1 MKPLFLSIEGLQS
14 FQEKQEIDFEKI
26 GRDGLFGI
34 FGPTG
39 SGKSTIIDGMTL
51 ALYGNIIRF
60 KNNSSSEAK
69 DYFDIEAINKNSQEA
84 KVNFKFKVG
93 ENIYRVER
101 NYKTGKKS
109 GKLSKTAVLFK
120 TENNEEIKI
129 AENYKEIYKE
139 VKENILGLTLEDF
152 TRSVVLPQGNFS
164 QFLKL
169 TGTEKR
175 DMLERIF
182 NLEKYGD
189 ILSKKANAHK
199 YNLENSLKSL
209 DIELSAI
216 GFNEEEL
223 NKQTEKFEILEKE
236 TENLKKEE
244 KELKAEIQEM
254 EEIRTL
260 EENISKFQKQ
270 KGELD
275 KNSEYIA
282 ELETKKNMAEKFIP
296 VIEKIHKKNDYE
308 DRINILNDEIKID
321 KEKLE
326 QAVKQLEAKKE
337 VYKNLEEKEISL
349 EKEKEKNYVPQDEF
363 LKASEDYKSSIEKES
378 LIEKEENLKKEIQ
391 NLKVQKEKLSDDIKN
406 FTDTLNDLEK
416 EKSEIKD
423 VSQDEILNL
432 EKEILQKKSLY
443 ENLEKR
449 EKELE
454 KIVFNAEC
462 LEDKIKNNNNE
473 LSELEETERLYLV
486 NRKNYF
492 IYEIE
497 KELHDGDICPV
508 CHGVYHKK
516 LSENYENSF
525 NEESFEKI
533 QQDIRKIKS
542 YIQIDCDKLKEYNE
556 KIIEIKSEIK
566 ILPSIKDDIENLE
579 NQKEALNKKLKEIV
593 DKKNL
598 IEENIKEKTDILNK
612 NKILSASVESEL
624 NSKINSLNDIEN
636 RLKEIPEF
644 LFSTD
649 ELKENLENI
658 KKKNDV
664 FKNTDSQL
672 NELRKEKKYIWD
684 TKITVWTDKIK
695 NFETQLIQKEENH
708 KNIKTEYLALS
719 EEINKVLLE
728 NKISD
733 LKYINEIE
741 KSIDKISHMKEEI
754 EKHKNDTVYVLKMIL
769 DYKEQLKNRNFSKEK
784 FENLAE
790 RDKIVNMCLE
800 KNIRLLGEIT
810 KSIEIFNINKKRAE
824 EILIE
829 KEKIEKKL
837 NPAKEMT
844 ELLKGRKFLDFLS
857 AGKLQSITR
866 IASETLQRITNG
878 RYRINVDEKSDFSIM
893 DNFNSAVRKP
903 QSLSGGETFM
913 VSLCLALALAN
924 QIQLKGKSKLEF
936 FFLDEG
942 FGTLDSEL
950 LEIVF
955 SVLENL
961 KAEGMTVGII
971 THVEEIK
978 NRVARKLMVYPAQ
991 VGISGTI
998 VKEI

>member
-60 KNNSSSEAK
+60 KNNSSSESK

-101 NYKTGKKS
+101 NYKIGKKS

-244 KELKAEIQEM
+244 KELKTEIQEM

-270 KGELD
+270 KDELD

-308 DRINILNDEIKID
+308 DRINILNDEIKTD

-337 VYKNLEEKEISL
+337 VYKNLEEKEIFL

-423 VSQDEILNL
+423 ISQDEILNL

-462 LEDKIKNNNNE
+462 LEDKIKNNNSE
-473 LSELEETERLYLV
+473 LSELEETESLYLV

-497 KELHDGDICPV
+497 KELHEGDICPV
-508 CHGVYHKK
+508 CHGVYHKY
-516 LSENYENSF
+516 SEIEKENSF
-525 NEESFEKI
+525 NEEAFEKI

-556 KIIEIKSEIK
+556 KIIEIKNEIK
-566 ILPSIKDDIENLE
+566 ILPSIKNEIENLE
-579 NQKEALNKKLKEIV
+579 NQKKMLNKKLKEIT
-593 DKKNL
+593 DKKN
-598 IEENIKEKTDILNK
+598 IIGENIKEKTDTLNK
-612 NKILSASVESEL
+612 NKILSASAESEL

-644 LFSTD
+644 LFSTV

-658 KKKNDV
+658 KKKNDI

-672 NELRKEKKYIWD
+672 NELRKEKKDIWD

-978 NRVARKLMVYPAQ
+978 NRVTRKLMVYPAQ

>member
-101 NYKTGKKS
+101 SYKIGKKS

-120 TENNEEIKI
+120 TENSEEIKI

-189 ILSKKANAHK
+189 ILSKKANAYK
-199 YNLENSLKSL
+199 YTLESQLKNL

-223 NKQTEKFEILEKE
+223 NKQTEEFKILEKE

-260 EENISKFQKQ
+260 EENIFKFQKQ
-270 KGELD
+270 KDELD

-321 KEKLE
+321 REKLE

-337 VYKNLEEKEISL
+337 VYKNLEEKENFL

-363 LKASEDYKSSIEKES
+363 LKASEDYKSSIEKEN
-378 LIEKEENLKKEIQ
+378 LREKEENLKKEIK
-391 NLKVQKEKLSDDIKN
+391 NLEVQKEKLSDDIKN
-406 FTDTLNDLEK
+406 FTGILDNLEK

-423 VSQDEILNL
+423 ISQDEILNL

-454 KIVFNAEC
+454 KIIFSAEC
-462 LEDKIKNNNNE
+462 LEDRIKNNNSE
-473 LSELEETERLYLV
+473 LSELEETESLYLV
-486 NRKNYF
+486 NRKHYF
-492 IYEIE
+492 IHEIE

-508 CHGVYHKK
+508 CHGIYHKK
-516 LSENYENSF
+516 LSENCENYF
-525 NEESFEKI
+525 NEEAFEKI

-556 KIIEIKSEIK
+556 KIIEIKSEIE
-566 ILPSIKDDIENLE
+566 ILPNIKNEIENLE
-579 NQKEALNKKLKEIV
+579 NQKENLNKKLKEIT
-593 DKKNL
+593 DKKNI
-598 IEENIKEKTDILNK
+598 IEKNIKEKSGTLND
-612 NKILSASVESEL
+612 NKILSAKTKNEL
-624 NSKINSLNDIEN
+624 SLKINSLDEIEKK
-636 RLKEIPEF
+636 LKGIPEF
-644 LFSTD
+644 LLSTD
-649 ELKENLENI
+649 ELKENLEII
-658 KKKNDV
+658 KKKNEI
-664 FKNTDSQL
+664 FKNLDTEL
-672 NELRKEKKYIWD
+672 NELRKNKKYIQD
-684 TKITVWTDKIK
+684 EKITKWTEAIK
-695 NFETQLIQKEENH
+695 REEHKFIQKEENH

-769 DYKEQLKNRNFSKEK
+769 DYKDQLKNRNFSKEK

-790 RDKIVNMCLE
+790 RDKIVNMFLE
-800 KNIRLLGEIT
+800 KNIRLLGEMT

-824 EILIE
+824 EILKE

-924 QIQLKGKSKLEF
+924 QIQLRGKSKLEF

-991 VGISGTI
+991 VGISGTV

>member
-60 KNNSSSEAK
+60 KNNSSSESK
-69 DYFDIEAINKNSQEA
+69 DFFDIEAINKNSQEA

-101 NYKTGKKS
+101 SYKIGKKS
-109 GKLSKTAVLFK
+109 GKLTKTAVLFK
-120 TENNEEIKI
+120 NENGEEIKI

-152 TRSVVLPQGNFS
+152 TRSVILPQGNFS

-223 NKQTEKFEILEKE
+223 NKQLEEFKILEKE

-254 EEIRTL
+254 EEIRVL

-270 KGELD
+270 KDELD
-275 KNSEYIA
+275 KNSEYIK

-296 VIEKIHKKNDYE
+296 VIEKLHKKNDYE

-337 VYKNLEEKEISL
+337 VYRSLEEKENFL

-363 LKASEDYKSSIEKES
+363 LKASEDYKSSIEKE
-378 LIEKEENLKKEIQ
+378 NLTEKKEI
-391 NLKVQKEKLSDDIKN
+391 LTKEIKSLEIQKEKLSDDIKN
-406 FTDTLNDLEK
+406 FSDILESLEK

-432 EKEILQKKSLY
+432 EKEILQKKSLC

-454 KIVFNAEC
+454 KTVSDKEN
-462 LEDKIKNNNNE
+462 LEKNIKASE
-473 LSELEETERLYLV
+473 EKLSKLETEENISLAD
-486 NRKNYF
+486 RKNYF
-492 IYEIE
+492 IHEIE
-497 KELHDGDICPV
+497 KELHEGDVCPV
-508 CHGVYHKK
+508 CHGIYHKH
-516 LSENYENSF
+516 SETEKESFF
-525 NEESFEKI
+525 NEESFEKL
-533 QQDIRKIKS
+533 QNDIRNIKS
-542 YIQIDCDKLKEYNE
+542 SVQIDKDKLAEKNKKIEEIKNE
-556 KIIEIKSEIK
+556 IEILPNIK
-566 ILPSIKDDIENLE
+566 EEIENLE
-579 NQKEALNKKLKEIV
+579 NQKKMLNKKLKEIV

-598 IEENIKEKTDILNK
+598 IEENIKEKTDTLNK
-612 NKILSASVESEL
+612 NKILSASAESEL

-644 LFSTD
+644 LFSTV

-658 KKKNDV
+658 KKKNDI
-664 FKNTDSQL
+664 FKNIDLQL
-672 NELRKEKKYIWD
+672 NELRKEKKEIWD
-684 TKITVWTDKIK
+684 TKITVWTEKIK

-769 DYKEQLKNRNFSKEK
+769 DYKDQLKNRNFSKEK

-800 KNIRLLGEIT
+800 KNIRLLGEIS

-824 EILIE
+824 EILKE

-878 RYRINVDEKSDFSIM
+878 RYRINVDEKSDFSII

-961 KAEGMTVGII
+961 KSEGMTVGII

-991 VGISGTI
+991 VGISGTV

>member
-39 SGKSTIIDGMTL
+39 SGKSTIIDGITL

-60 KNNSSSEAK
+60 KNNNSSEAK

-101 NYKTGKKS
+101 NYKIGKKS
-109 GKLSKTAVLFK
+109 GKLTKTAVLFK
-120 TENNEEIKI
+120 NENNEEIKI

-189 ILSKKANAHK
+189 ILSKKANSHK
-199 YNLENSLKSL
+199 YNLESQLKNL

-244 KELKAEIQEM
+244 KELKAKIQEM
-254 EEIRTL
+254 EKIRVL
-260 EENISKFQKQ
+260 EENIFKFQKQ
-270 KGELD
+270 KDELD
-275 KNSEYIA
+275 KNSEYIV
-282 ELETKKNMAEKFIP
+282 ELENKKNMAEKFIP

-326 QAVKQLEAKKE
+326 QALKQLEAKKE
-337 VYKNLEEKEISL
+337 IYRNLEEKESFL

-391 NLKVQKEKLSDDIKN
+391 NLEIQKEKLSDDIKN

-423 VSQDEILNL
+423 ISQDEILNL

-454 KIVFNAEC
+454 DIAFDKEKLEKNIKASEEKLFEIEKEENIC
-462 LEDKIKNNNNE
+462 LAD
-473 LSELEETERLYLV
+473 
-486 NRKNYF
+486 RKNYF

-497 KELHDGDICPV
+497 KELHEGDICPV
-508 CHGVYHKK
+508 CHGMYHKY
-516 LSENYENSF
+516 SEIEKENSF
-525 NEESFEKI
+525 NEEVFEKL
-533 QQDIRKIKS
+533 QNDIRNIKS
-542 YIQIDCDKLKEYNE
+542 SIQIDKDKLAE
-556 KIIEIKSEIK
+556 KNKKIEEIKNEIE

-579 NQKEALNKKLKEIV
+579 NQKEALNKKSKEIT
-593 DKKNL
+593 DKKSR
-598 IEENIKEKTDILNK
+598 IEKNIKEKNDVLNK
-612 NKILSASVESEL
+612 SKILSATAESEL
-624 NSKINSLNDIEN
+624 NSKINSLDEIQKS
-636 RLKEIPEF
+636 LKEIPKL

-658 KKKNDV
+658 KKKNDI

-672 NELRKEKKYIWD
+672 NELRKEKKDIWD

-708 KNIKTEYLALS
+708 KNIKTEYLTLS

-741 KSIDKISHMKEEI
+741 KYIDKISDMKEEI

-790 RDKIVNMCLE
+790 RDKIVNMRLE
-800 KNIRLLGEIT
+800 KNIRLLGEIA

-824 EILIE
+824 ELLIE

-924 QIQLKGKSKLEF
+924 QIQLRGKSKLEF

>member
-60 KNNSSSEAK
+60 KNNSSSESK
-69 DYFDIEAINKNSQEA
+69 DFFDIEAINKNSQEA

-101 NYKTGKKS
+101 SYKIGKKS
-109 GKLSKTAVLFK
+109 GKLTKTAVLFK
-120 TENNEEIKI
+120 NENGEEIKI

-199 YNLENSLKSL
+199 YNLESQLKNL

-223 NKQTEKFEILEKE
+223 NNQLEKFNLLEKE

-254 EEIRTL
+254 EEIRVL

-270 KGELD
+270 KDELD

-326 QAVKQLEAKKE
+326 EAVKQLEAKKE
-337 VYKNLEEKEISL
+337 VYKNLEKKENFL
-349 EKEKEKNYVPQDEF
+349 EKEKQENYVPQDEF
-363 LKASEDYKSSIEKES
+363 LKASEDYKSSIEKE
-378 LIEKEENLKKEIQ
+378 NLTEKKEILTKEIK
-391 NLKVQKEKLSDDIKN
+391 NLEIQKEKLSDDIKN
-406 FTDTLNDLEK
+406 FTDILDSLEK

-423 VSQDEILNL
+423 ISQDEILNL
-432 EKEILQKKSLY
+432 EKEILQKKSLC

-454 KIVFNAEC
+454 KTVSDKEK
-462 LEDKIKNNNNE
+462 LEKNIKTSE
-473 LSELEETERLYLV
+473 EKLSELEKEENICLAD
-486 NRKNYF
+486 RKNYF
-492 IYEIE
+492 IHEIE
-497 KELHDGDICPV
+497 KELHEGDICPV
-508 CHGVYHKK
+508 CHGIYHKH
-516 LSENYENSF
+516 SESKKESSF
-525 NEESFEKI
+525 NEDAFEKL
-533 QQDIRKIKS
+533 QNDIRNIKS
-542 YIQIDCDKLKEYNE
+542 SVQIEKDKLAEQNKKIEEIKNE
-556 KIIEIKSEIK
+556 IEILPNIKDEIK
-566 ILPSIKDDIENLE
+566 NLE
-579 NQKEALNKKLKEIV
+579 NQKENLNKKLKEIA

-598 IEENIKEKTDILNK
+598 LEENIKEKNNILNNSKISSAK
-612 NKILSASVESEL
+612 NENEL
-624 NSKINSLNDIEN
+624 NLKINSLDEIEKK
-636 RLKEIPEF
+636 LKGIPEF
-644 LFSTD
+644 LLSTD

-658 KKKNDV
+658 KKKNEI
-664 FKNTDSQL
+664 FKNIDLQL
-672 NELRKEKKYIWD
+672 NELRKEKKEIWD
-684 TKITVWTDKIK
+684 TKITVWTEKIK
-695 NFETQLIQKEENH
+695 NFEIQLIQKEENH

-769 DYKEQLKNRNFSKEK
+769 DYKDQLKNRNFSKEK

-790 RDKIVNMCLE
+790 RDKIVNMFLE
-800 KNIRLLGEIT
+800 KNIRLLGEIS

-824 EILIE
+824 EILKE

-955 SVLENL
+955 SVLKNL
-961 KAEGMTVGII
+961 KSEGMTVGII

-991 VGISGTI
+991 VGISGTV

>member
-60 KNNSSSEAK
+60 KNNSSSESK

-101 NYKTGKKS
+101 NYKIGKKS
-109 GKLSKTAVLFK
+109 GKLTKTAVLFK
-120 TENNEEIKI
+120 NENNEEIKI

-270 KGELD
+270 KDELD

-337 VYKNLEEKEISL
+337 VYKNLEEKEIFL

-391 NLKVQKEKLSDDIKN
+391 NLEVQKEKLSDDIKN

-454 KIVFNAEC
+454 KIIFNAEC
-462 LEDKIKNNNNE
+462 LEDKIKNNNIE
-473 LSELEETERLYLV
+473 LSELEETESLYLV

-508 CHGVYHKK
+508 CHGVYHKY
-516 LSENYENSF
+516 SEIEKENSF
-525 NEESFEKI
+525 NEEAFEKL
-533 QQDIRKIKS
+533 QNDIRNIKS
-542 YIQIDCDKLKEYNE
+542 SIQIDKDKLVE
-556 KIIEIKSEIK
+556 KNKKIEEIKNEIE

-598 IEENIKEKTDILNK
+598 IEENIKEKTDTLNK
-612 NKILSASVESEL
+612 NKILSASAESEL

-644 LFSTD
+644 LFSTI

-658 KKKNDV
+658 KKKNDI

-672 NELRKEKKYIWD
+672 NELRKEKKDIWD

-741 KSIDKISHMKEEI
+741 KSIDKISYMKEEI

-824 EILIE
+824 EILKE

>member
-337 VYKNLEEKEISL
+337 VYKNLEEKEIFL

-579 NQKEALNKKLKEIV
+579 NQKKMLNKKLKEIV

-790 RDKIVNMCLE
+790 RDKIVNMFLE
-800 KNIRLLGEIT
+800 KNIRLLGEIS

-961 KAEGMTVGII
+961 KSEGMTVGII

>member
-1 MKPLFLSIEGLQS
+1 M
-14 FQEKQEIDFEKI
+14 
-26 GRDGLFGI
+26 
-34 FGPTG
+34 
-39 SGKSTIIDGMTL
+39 
-51 ALYGNIIRF
+51 
-60 KNNSSSEAK
+60 
-69 DYFDIEAINKNSQEA
+69 
-84 KVNFKFKVG
+84 
-93 ENIYRVER
+93 
-101 NYKTGKKS
+101 
-109 GKLSKTAVLFK
+109 
-120 TENNEEIKI
+120 
-129 AENYKEIYKE
+129 
-139 VKENILGLTLEDF
+139 
-152 TRSVVLPQGNFS
+152 
-164 QFLKL
+164 
-169 TGTEKR
+169 
-175 DMLERIF
+175 
-182 NLEKYGD
+182 
-189 ILSKKANAHK
+189 
-199 YNLENSLKSL
+199 
-209 DIELSAI
+209 
-216 GFNEEEL
+216 
-223 NKQTEKFEILEKE
+223 
-236 TENLKKEE
+236 
-244 KELKAEIQEM
+244 
-254 EEIRTL
+254 
-260 EENISKFQKQ
+260 
-270 KGELD
+270 
-275 KNSEYIA
+275 
-282 ELETKKNMAEKFIP
+282 
-296 VIEKIHKKNDYE
+296 
-308 DRINILNDEIKID
+308 
-321 KEKLE
+321 
-326 QAVKQLEAKKE
+326 
-337 VYKNLEEKEISL
+337 
-349 EKEKEKNYVPQDEF
+349 
-363 LKASEDYKSSIEKES
+363 
-378 LIEKEENLKKEIQ
+378 
-391 NLKVQKEKLSDDIKN
+391 
-406 FTDTLNDLEK
+406 
-416 EKSEIKD
+416 
-423 VSQDEILNL
+423 
-432 EKEILQKKSLY
+432 
-443 ENLEKR
+443 
-449 EKELE
+449 
-454 KIVFNAEC
+454 
-462 LEDKIKNNNNE
+462 
-473 LSELEETERLYLV
+473 
-486 NRKNYF
+486 
-492 IYEIE
+492 
-497 KELHDGDICPV
+497 
-508 CHGVYHKK
+508 YHKK
-516 LSENYENSF
+516 LSENYENYF
-525 NEESFEKI
+525 NEEAFEKI
-533 QQDIRKIKS
+533 QQEIRKIKS
-542 YIQIDCDKLKEYNE
+542 YIQIDCDKLKEYDE
-556 KIIEIKSEIK
+556 KIIEIKSEIE

-579 NQKEALNKKLKEIV
+579 NQKKMLNKKLKEIV

-800 KNIRLLGEIT
+800 KNIRLLGEIA

>member
-1 MKPLFLSIEGLQS
+1 
-14 FQEKQEIDFEKI
+14 
-26 GRDGLFGI
+26 
-34 FGPTG
+34 
-39 SGKSTIIDGMTL
+39 
-51 ALYGNIIRF
+51 
-60 KNNSSSEAK
+60 
-69 DYFDIEAINKNSQEA
+69 
-84 KVNFKFKVG
+84 
-93 ENIYRVER
+93 
-101 NYKTGKKS
+101 
-109 GKLSKTAVLFK
+109 
-120 TENNEEIKI
+120 
-129 AENYKEIYKE
+129 
-139 VKENILGLTLEDF
+139 
-152 TRSVVLPQGNFS
+152 
-164 QFLKL
+164 
-169 TGTEKR
+169 
-175 DMLERIF
+175 
-182 NLEKYGD
+182 
-189 ILSKKANAHK
+189 
-199 YNLENSLKSL
+199 
-209 DIELSAI
+209 
-216 GFNEEEL
+216 
-223 NKQTEKFEILEKE
+223 
-236 TENLKKEE
+236 
-244 KELKAEIQEM
+244 M
-254 EEIRTL
+254 EEICVL

-270 KGELD
+270 KDELD

-308 DRINILNDEIKID
+308 DRINILNEEIKID

-337 VYKNLEEKEISL
+337 VYKNLEEKENFL

-423 VSQDEILNL
+423 ISQDEILNL

-454 KIVFNAEC
+454 KIIFNAEC
-462 LEDKIKNNNNE
+462 LEDKIKNNNIE
-473 LSELEETERLYLV
+473 LSELEETESLYLV

-497 KELHDGDICPV
+497 KELHEGDICPV
-508 CHGVYHKK
+508 CHGIYHKK
-516 LSENYENSF
+516 LSENCENYF
-525 NEESFEKI
+525 NEEAFEKI

-556 KIIEIKSEIK
+556 KIIEIKSEIE
-566 ILPSIKDDIENLE
+566 IISDIKNEIENLE

-598 IEENIKEKTDILNK
+598 IEENIKEKTDTLNK
-612 NKILSASVESEL
+612 NKILSASAESEL

-644 LFSTD
+644 LFSTV

-658 KKKNDV
+658 KKKNNI

-672 NELRKEKKYIWD
+672 NELRKEKKNIWD

-991 VGISGTI
+991 VGISGTV

>member
-60 KNNSSSEAK
+60 KNNSSSESK

-101 NYKTGKKS
+101 NYKIGKKS
-109 GKLSKTAVLFK
+109 GKLTKTAVLFK
-120 TENNEEIKI
+120 NENNEEIKI

-254 EEIRTL
+254 EEICTL

-270 KGELD
+270 KDELD

-308 DRINILNDEIKID
+308 DRINILNDEIKTD

-337 VYKNLEEKEISL
+337 VYKNLEEKENFL

-391 NLKVQKEKLSDDIKN
+391 NLEVQKEKLSDDIKN

-462 LEDKIKNNNNE
+462 LEDKIKNNNSE
-473 LSELEETERLYLV
+473 LSELEETESLYLV

-497 KELHDGDICPV
+497 KELHEGDICPV
-508 CHGVYHKK
+508 CHGIYHKK
-516 LSENYENSF
+516 LSENCENYF
-525 NEESFEKI
+525 NEEAFEKI

-542 YIQIDCDKLKEYNE
+542 YIQIDCDKLKEYDE
-556 KIIEIKSEIK
+556 KIIEIKSEIE
-566 ILPSIKDDIENLE
+566 IISDIKNDIENLE
-579 NQKEALNKKLKEIV
+579 NQKEALNKKLKETA

-598 IEENIKEKTDILNK
+598 IEENIKEKTDTLNK
-612 NKILSASVESEL
+612 NKILSASAESEL

-672 NELRKEKKYIWD
+672 NELRKEKKNIWD

-800 KNIRLLGEIT
+800 KNIRLLGEIA

>member
-60 KNNSSSEAK
+60 KNNSSSESK

-101 NYKTGKKS
+101 NYKIGKKS
-109 GKLSKTAVLFK
+109 GKLTKTAVLFK
-120 TENNEEIKI
+120 NENNEEIKI

-270 KGELD
+270 KDELD

-308 DRINILNDEIKID
+308 DRINILNDEIKTD

-337 VYKNLEEKEISL
+337 VYKNLEEKENFL

-423 VSQDEILNL
+423 ISQDEILNL

-462 LEDKIKNNNNE
+462 LEDRIKNNNSE
-473 LSELEETERLYLV
+473 LSELEETESLYLV

-497 KELHDGDICPV
+497 KELHEGDICPV
-508 CHGVYHKK
+508 CHGIYHKK
-516 LSENYENSF
+516 LSENCENYF
-525 NEESFEKI
+525 NEEAFEKI

-556 KIIEIKSEIK
+556 KIIEIKSEIE
-566 ILPSIKDDIENLE
+566 IISDIKNDIENLE
-579 NQKEALNKKLKEIV
+579 NQKEALNKKLKETA

-598 IEENIKEKTDILNK
+598 IEENIKEKTDTLNK
-612 NKILSASVESEL
+612 NKILSASAESEL

>member
-60 KNNSSSEAK
+60 KNNSSSESK

-101 NYKTGKKS
+101 NYKIGKKS
-109 GKLSKTAVLFK
+109 GKLTKTAVLFK
-120 TENNEEIKI
+120 NENNEEIKI

-270 KGELD
+270 KDELD

-308 DRINILNDEIKID
+308 DRINILNDEIKTD

-337 VYKNLEEKEISL
+337 VYKNLEEKENFL

-391 NLKVQKEKLSDDIKN
+391 NLEVQKEKLSDDIKN

-462 LEDKIKNNNNE
+462 LEDKIKNNNSE
-473 LSELEETERLYLV
+473 LSELEETESLYLV

-497 KELHDGDICPV
+497 KELHEGDICPV
-508 CHGVYHKK
+508 CHGIYHKK
-516 LSENYENSF
+516 LSENCENYF
-525 NEESFEKI
+525 NEEAFEKI

-542 YIQIDCDKLKEYNE
+542 YIQIDCDKLKEYDE
-556 KIIEIKSEIK
+556 KIIEIKSEIE
-566 ILPSIKDDIENLE
+566 IISDIKDDIENLE
-579 NQKEALNKKLKEIV
+579 NQKEALNKKLKEIA

-598 IEENIKEKTDILNK
+598 IEENIKEKTDTLNK
-612 NKILSASVESEL
+612 NKILSASAESEL

-658 KKKNDV
+658 KKKNDI

-672 NELRKEKKYIWD
+672 NELRKEKKNIWD

>member
-60 KNNSSSEAK
+60 ENNSSSEAK

-308 DRINILNDEIKID
+308 DRINILNDEIKTD

-337 VYKNLEEKEISL
+337 VYKNLEEKEIFL

-462 LEDKIKNNNNE
+462 LEDRIKNSNSE
-473 LSELEETERLYLV
+473 LYELEETERLYLV

-579 NQKEALNKKLKEIV
+579 NQKKMLNKKLKEIV

>member
-60 KNNSSSEAK
+60 KNNSSSESK

-101 NYKTGKKS
+101 NYKIGKKS
-109 GKLSKTAVLFK
+109 GKLTKTAVLFK
-120 TENNEEIKI
+120 NENNEEIKI

-236 TENLKKEE
+236 TKNLKKEE

-270 KGELD
+270 KDELD

-296 VIEKIHKKNDYE
+296 IIEKIHKKNDYE
-308 DRINILNDEIKID
+308 DRINILNDEIKTD

-337 VYKNLEEKEISL
+337 VYKNLEEKENFL

-416 EKSEIKD
+416 EKSKIKD

-462 LEDKIKNNNNE
+462 LEDKIKNNNSE
-473 LSELEETERLYLV
+473 LSELEETESLYLV

-497 KELHDGDICPV
+497 KELHEGDICPV
-508 CHGVYHKK
+508 CHGIYHKK
-516 LSENYENSF
+516 LSENCENYF
-525 NEESFEKI
+525 NEEAFEKI
-533 QQDIRKIKS
+533 QQNIRKIKS

-556 KIIEIKSEIK
+556 KIIEIKNEIK

-579 NQKEALNKKLKEIV
+579 NQKKMLNKKLKETA

-598 IEENIKEKTDILNK
+598 IEKNIKEKTDTLNK
-612 NKILSASVESEL
+612 NKILSASAESEL

-658 KKKNDV
+658 KKKNDI

-672 NELRKEKKYIWD
+672 NELRKEKKDIWD

-978 NRVARKLMVYPAQ
+978 NRVARKLMVYPAR

>member
-60 KNNSSSEAK
+60 KNNSSSESK

-101 NYKTGKKS
+101 NYKIGKKS
-109 GKLSKTAVLFK
+109 GKLTKTAVLFK
-120 TENNEEIKI
+120 NENNEEIKI

-189 ILSKKANAHK
+189 ILSKKANSHK

-270 KGELD
+270 KDELD

-308 DRINILNDEIKID
+308 DRINLLNDEIKID

-391 NLKVQKEKLSDDIKN
+391 NLEVQKEKLSDDIKN

-454 KIVFNAEC
+454 KIIFNAEC
-462 LEDKIKNNNNE
+462 LEDKIKNNNIE
-473 LSELEETERLYLV
+473 LSELEETESLYLV

-508 CHGVYHKK
+508 CHGVYHKY
-516 LSENYENSF
+516 SEIEKENSF
-525 NEESFEKI
+525 NEEAFEKI

-556 KIIEIKSEIK
+556 KIIEIKNEIK
-566 ILPSIKDDIENLE
+566 IFPSIKDDIENLE

-612 NKILSASVESEL
+612 NKILSASAESEL

-658 KKKNDV
+658 KKKNDI

-672 NELRKEKKYIWD
+672 NELRKEKKDIWD

-741 KSIDKISHMKEEI
+741 KSIDKISYMKEEI

-991 VGISGTI
+991 VGISGTV

>member
-101 NYKTGKKS
+101 SYKIGKKS

-120 TENNEEIKI
+120 TENSEEIKI

-189 ILSKKANAHK
+189 ILSKKANAYK
-199 YNLENSLKSL
+199 YTLESQLKNL

-223 NKQTEKFEILEKE
+223 NKQTEEFKILEKE

-260 EENISKFQKQ
+260 EENIFKFQKQ
-270 KGELD
+270 KDELD

-321 KEKLE
+321 REKLE

-337 VYKNLEEKEISL
+337 VYKNLEEKENFL

-363 LKASEDYKSSIEKES
+363 LKASEDYKSSIEKEN
-378 LIEKEENLKKEIQ
+378 LREKEENLKKEIK
-391 NLKVQKEKLSDDIKN
+391 NLEVQKEKLSDDIKN
-406 FTDTLNDLEK
+406 FTGILDNLEK

-423 VSQDEILNL
+423 ISQDEILNL

-454 KIVFNAEC
+454 KIIFSAEC
-462 LEDKIKNNNNE
+462 LEDRIKNNNSE
-473 LSELEETERLYLV
+473 LSELEETESLYLV
-486 NRKNYF
+486 NRKHYF
-492 IYEIE
+492 IHEIE

-508 CHGVYHKK
+508 CHGIYHKK
-516 LSENYENSF
+516 LSENCENYF
-525 NEESFEKI
+525 NEEAFEKI

-556 KIIEIKSEIK
+556 KIIEIKSEIE
-566 ILPSIKDDIENLE
+566 ILPNIKNEIENLE
-579 NQKEALNKKLKEIV
+579 NQKENLNKKLKEIT
-593 DKKNL
+593 DKKNI
-598 IEENIKEKTDILNK
+598 IEKNIKEKSGTLND
-612 NKILSASVESEL
+612 NKILSAKTKNEL
-624 NSKINSLNDIEN
+624 SLKINSLDEIEKK
-636 RLKEIPEF
+636 LKGIPEF
-644 LFSTD
+644 LLSTD
-649 ELKENLENI
+649 ELKENLEII
-658 KKKNDV
+658 KKKNEI
-664 FKNTDSQL
+664 FKNLDTEL
-672 NELRKEKKYIWD
+672 NELRKNKKYIQD
-684 TKITVWTDKIK
+684 EKITKWTEAIK
-695 NFETQLIQKEENH
+695 REEHKFIQKEENH

-769 DYKEQLKNRNFSKEK
+769 DYKDQLKNRNFSKEK

-790 RDKIVNMCLE
+790 RDKIVNMFLE
-800 KNIRLLGEIT
+800 KNIRLLGEMT

-824 EILIE
+824 EILKE

-924 QIQLKGKSKLEF
+924 QIQLKGKSRLEF

-991 VGISGTI
+991 VGISGTV

>member
-60 KNNSSSEAK
+60 KNNSSSESK

-101 NYKTGKKS
+101 NYKIGKKS
-109 GKLSKTAVLFK
+109 GKLTKTAVLFK
-120 TENNEEIKI
+120 NENNEEIKI

-270 KGELD
+270 KDELD

-337 VYKNLEEKEISL
+337 VYKNLEEKEIFL

-378 LIEKEENLKKEIQ
+378 LIGKEENLKKEIQ

-462 LEDKIKNNNNE
+462 LEDRIKNSNSE
-473 LSELEETERLYLV
+473 LYELEETENLYLV
-486 NRKNYF
+486 KRKDYF

-497 KELHDGDICPV
+497 KELHEGDICPV
-508 CHGVYHKK
+508 CHGIYHKK
-516 LSENYENSF
+516 LSENCENYF
-525 NEESFEKI
+525 NEEAFEKI

-556 KIIEIKSEIK
+556 KIIEIKNEIK

-579 NQKEALNKKLKEIV
+579 NQKKMLNKKLKEIT
-593 DKKNL
+593 DKKNI
-598 IEENIKEKTDILNK
+598 IEENIKEKTDTLNK
-612 NKILSASVESEL
+612 NKILSASAESEL

-644 LFSTD
+644 LFSTE

-658 KKKNDV
+658 KKKNDI

-672 NELRKEKKYIWD
+672 NELRKEKKDIWD

>member
-60 KNNSSSEAK
+60 KNNSSSESK

-101 NYKTGKKS
+101 NYKIGKKS
-109 GKLSKTAVLFK
+109 GKLTKTAVLFK
-120 TENNEEIKI
+120 NENNEEIKI

-270 KGELD
+270 KDELD

-308 DRINILNDEIKID
+308 DRINILNDEIKTD

-337 VYKNLEEKEISL
+337 VYKNLEEKENFL

-391 NLKVQKEKLSDDIKN
+391 NLEVQKEKLSDDIKN

-462 LEDKIKNNNNE
+462 LEDKIKNNNSE
-473 LSELEETERLYLV
+473 LSELEETESLYLV

-497 KELHDGDICPV
+497 KELHEGDICPV
-508 CHGVYHKK
+508 CHGIYHKK
-516 LSENYENSF
+516 LSENCENYF
-525 NEESFEKI
+525 NEEAFEKI

-542 YIQIDCDKLKEYNE
+542 YIQIDCDKLKEYDE
-556 KIIEIKSEIK
+556 KIIEIKSEIE
-566 ILPSIKDDIENLE
+566 IISDIKNDIENLE
-579 NQKEALNKKLKEIV
+579 NQKEALNKKLKETA

-598 IEENIKEKTDILNK
+598 IEENIKEKTDTLNK
-612 NKILSASVESEL
+612 NKILSASAESEL

-672 NELRKEKKYIWD
+672 NELRKEKKNIWD

-800 KNIRLLGEIT
+800 KNIRLLGEIA

>member
-60 KNNSSSEAK
+60 KNNSSSESK
-69 DYFDIEAINKNSQEA
+69 DFFDIEAINKNSQGA

-101 NYKTGKKS
+101 SYKIGKKS
-109 GKLSKTAVLFK
+109 GKLTKTAVLFK
-120 TENNEEIKI
+120 NENGEEIKT

-189 ILSKKANAHK
+189 ILSKKANTHK

-270 KGELD
+270 KDELD

-308 DRINILNDEIKID
+308 DRINILNDEIKTD

-337 VYKNLEEKEISL
+337 VYRSLEEKENFL
-349 EKEKEKNYVPQDEF
+349 EKEKQENYVPQDEF
-363 LKASEDYKSSIEKES
+363 LKASEDYKSSIEKE
-378 LIEKEENLKKEIQ
+378 NLTEKKEVLTKEIK
-391 NLKVQKEKLSDDIKN
+391 NLEIQKEKLSDDIKI
-406 FTDTLNDLEK
+406 FTDILESLEK

-423 VSQDEILNL
+423 ISQDEILNL

-454 KIVFNAEC
+454 KTVSDKEN
-462 LEDKIKNNNNE
+462 LEKNIKVSE
-473 LSELEETERLYLV
+473 EKLSKLETEENICLAD
-486 NRKNYF
+486 RKNYF
-492 IYEIE
+492 IHEIE
-497 KELHDGDICPV
+497 KELHEGDICPV
-508 CHGVYHKK
+508 CHGVYHKHFETEK
-516 LSENYENSF
+516 ESFF
-525 NEESFEKI
+525 NEESFEKL
-533 QQDIRKIKS
+533 QNDIRNIKSSVQIEKDKLAEKNKKIKE
-542 YIQIDCDKLKEYNE
+542 IKNE
-556 KIIEIKSEIK
+556 IEILPNIK
-566 ILPSIKDDIENLE
+566 EEIENLE
-579 NQKEALNKKLKEIV
+579 NQKENLNKKLKEIT
-593 DKKNL
+593 DKKTL
-598 IEENIKEKTDILNK
+598 IEKDIKEKNDTLNN
-612 NKILSASVESEL
+612 NKILFAKAESDL
-624 NSKINSLNDIEN
+624 NSKINSLDEIEKK
-636 RLKEIPEF
+636 LKGIPEF
-644 LFSTD
+644 LLSTD

-658 KKKNDV
+658 KKKNEI

-672 NELRKEKKYIWD
+672 NELRKVQKKNRD
-684 TKITVWTDKIK
+684 KITEWAEKIK

-790 RDKIVNMCLE
+790 RDKIVNIFLE

-824 EILIE
+824 EILKE

-991 VGISGTI
+991 VGISGTV

>member
-60 KNNSSSEAK
+60 KNNSSSESK
-69 DYFDIEAINKNSQEA
+69 DFFDIEAINKNSQEA

-101 NYKTGKKS
+101 NYKIGKKS

-199 YNLENSLKSL
+199 YNLESQLKNL

-223 NKQTEKFEILEKE
+223 NNQLEKFNLLEKE

-254 EEIRTL
+254 EEIRVL

-270 KGELD
+270 KDELD

-308 DRINILNDEIKID
+308 DRINILNDEIKTD

-337 VYKNLEEKEISL
+337 VYRSLEEKENLL

-363 LKASEDYKSSIEKES
+363 LKASEDYKSSIEKE
-378 LIEKEENLKKEIQ
+378 NLTEKKEVLTKEIKC
-391 NLKVQKEKLSDDIKN
+391 LEIQKEKLSDDIKN
-406 FTDTLNDLEK
+406 FSDILESLEK

-423 VSQDEILNL
+423 ISQDEILNL
-432 EKEILQKKSLY
+432 EKEILQKKSLC

-462 LEDKIKNNNNE
+462 LEDKIKNNNSE

-508 CHGVYHKK
+508 CHGVYHKY
-516 LSENYENSF
+516 SEIEKESFF
-525 NEESFEKI
+525 NEESFEKL
-533 QQDIRKIKS
+533 QNDIRNIKS
-542 YIQIDCDKLKEYNE
+542 SVQIDKDKLAEQNKKIEEIKNE
-556 KIIEIKSEIK
+556 IEI
-566 ILPSIKDDIENLE
+566 LPNIKDEIENLE
-579 NQKEALNKKLKEIV
+579 NQKENLNKKLKEIT
-593 DKKNL
+593 DKKTL
-598 IEENIKEKTDILNK
+598 IEKDIKEKNDTLNN
-612 NKILSASVESEL
+612 NKILFTKAESDL
-624 NSKINSLNDIEN
+624 NSKINSLDEIEKK
-636 RLKEIPEF
+636 LKEIPE
-644 LFSTD
+644 LLLSTN

-658 KKKNDV
+658 KKKNEI
-664 FKNTDSQL
+664 FKNIDLQL
-672 NELRKEKKYIWD
+672 NELRKEKKEIWD
-684 TKITVWTDKIK
+684 TKITVWTEKIK

-790 RDKIVNMCLE
+790 RDKIVNMFLE
-800 KNIRLLGEIT
+800 KNIRLLGEIS

-824 EILIE
+824 EILKE

-961 KAEGMTVGII
+961 KSEGMTVGII

-991 VGISGTI
+991 VGISGTV

>member
-60 KNNSSSEAK
+60 KNNSSSESK

-101 NYKTGKKS
+101 SYKIGKKS

-120 TENNEEIKI
+120 TENSEEIKI

-189 ILSKKANAHK
+189 ILSKKANAYK
-199 YNLENSLKSL
+199 YNLESQLKNL

-223 NKQTEKFEILEKE
+223 NKQTEEFKILEKE

-270 KGELD
+270 KDELD

-308 DRINILNDEIKID
+308 DRINTLNSEIKID
-321 KEKLE
+321 REKLE

-337 VYKNLEEKEISL
+337 VYRNLEEKENFL

-363 LKASEDYKSSIEKES
+363 LKASEDYKSSIEKEN
-378 LIEKEENLKKEIQ
+378 LREKEENLKKEIK
-391 NLKVQKEKLSDDIKN
+391 NLEVQKEKLSDDIKN
-406 FTDTLNDLEK
+406 FTGILDNLEK

-423 VSQDEILNL
+423 ISQDEILNL

-454 KIVFNAEC
+454 KIIFSAEC
-462 LEDKIKNNNNE
+462 LEDRIKNNNSE
-473 LSELEETERLYLV
+473 LSELEETESLYLV
-486 NRKNYF
+486 NRKHYF
-492 IYEIE
+492 IHEIE

-508 CHGVYHKK
+508 CHGIYHKK
-516 LSENYENSF
+516 LSENCENYF
-525 NEESFEKI
+525 NEEAFEKI

-556 KIIEIKSEIK
+556 KIIEIKSEIE
-566 ILPSIKDDIENLE
+566 ILPNIKNEIENLE
-579 NQKEALNKKLKEIV
+579 NQKENLNKKLKEIT
-593 DKKNL
+593 DKKNI
-598 IEENIKEKTDILNK
+598 IEKNIKEKSGTLND
-612 NKILSASVESEL
+612 NKILSAKTKNEL
-624 NSKINSLNDIEN
+624 SLKINSLDEIEKK
-636 RLKEIPEF
+636 LKGIPEF
-644 LFSTD
+644 LLSTD
-649 ELKENLENI
+649 ELKENLEII
-658 KKKNDV
+658 KKKNEI
-664 FKNTDSQL
+664 FKNLDTEL
-672 NELRKEKKYIWD
+672 NELRKNKKYIQD
-684 TKITVWTDKIK
+684 EKITKWTEAIK
-695 NFETQLIQKEENH
+695 REEHKFIQKEENH

-769 DYKEQLKNRNFSKEK
+769 DYKDQLKNRNFSKEK

-790 RDKIVNMCLE
+790 RDKIVNMFLE
-800 KNIRLLGEIT
+800 KNIRLLGEMT

-824 EILIE
+824 EILKE

-924 QIQLKGKSKLEF
+924 QIQLRGKSKLEF

-991 VGISGTI
+991 VGISGTV

>member
-60 KNNSSSEAK
+60 KNNSSSESK

-101 NYKTGKKS
+101 NYKIGKKS
-109 GKLSKTAVLFK
+109 GKLTKTAVLFK
-120 TENNEEIKI
+120 NENNEEIKI

-189 ILSKKANAHK
+189 ILSKKANSHK
-199 YNLENSLKSL
+199 YSLENSLKSL

-223 NKQTEKFEILEKE
+223 NKQLEEFEILEKE

-244 KELKAEIQEM
+244 KKLKAEIQEM

-270 KGELD
+270 KDELD

-308 DRINILNDEIKID
+308 DRINILNDEIKTD

-337 VYKNLEEKEISL
+337 VYKNLEEKEIFL

-423 VSQDEILNL
+423 ISQDEILNL

-449 EKELE
+449 EKEIE

-462 LEDKIKNNNNE
+462 LEDKIKNNNIE
-473 LSELEETERLYLV
+473 LSELEETESLYLV

-497 KELHDGDICPV
+497 KELHEGDICPV
-508 CHGVYHKK
+508 CHGIYHKK
-516 LSENYENSF
+516 LSENCENYF
-525 NEESFEKI
+525 NEEAFEKI

-556 KIIEIKSEIK
+556 KIIEIKNEIK

-579 NQKEALNKKLKEIV
+579 NQKKMLNKKLKEIV

-598 IEENIKEKTDILNK
+598 IEENIKEKTDTLNK

-644 LFSTD
+644 LFSTV

-672 NELRKEKKYIWD
+672 NELRKEKKNIWD

>member
-60 KNNSSSEAK
+60 KNNSSSESK

-101 NYKTGKKS
+101 NYKIGKKS
-109 GKLSKTAVLFK
+109 GKLTKTAVLFK
-120 TENNEEIKI
+120 NENNEEIKI

-244 KELKAEIQEM
+244 KELKTEIQEM

-270 KGELD
+270 KDELD

-308 DRINILNDEIKID
+308 DRINILNDEIKTD

-337 VYKNLEEKEISL
+337 VYKNLEEKEIFL

-406 FTDTLNDLEK
+406 FTNTLNDLEK

-423 VSQDEILNL
+423 ISQDEILNL

-454 KIVFNAEC
+454 KIVSSAEC
-462 LEDKIKNNNNE
+462 LEDKIKNNNSE
-473 LSELEETERLYLV
+473 LSELEETESLYLV

-508 CHGVYHKK
+508 CHGIYHKK
-516 LSENYENSF
+516 LSENCENYF
-525 NEESFEKI
+525 NEEAFEKI

-556 KIIEIKSEIK
+556 KIIEIKNEIK

-579 NQKEALNKKLKEIV
+579 NQKEALNKKLKETA

-598 IEENIKEKTDILNK
+598 IEENIKEKTDTLNK
-612 NKILSASVESEL
+612 NKILSASAESEL

>member
-60 KNNSSSEAK
+60 KNNSSSESK

-101 NYKTGKKS
+101 NYKIGKKS
-109 GKLSKTAVLFK
+109 GKLTKTAVLFK
-120 TENNEEIKI
+120 NENNEEIKI

-244 KELKAEIQEM
+244 KELKTEIQEM

-270 KGELD
+270 KDELD

-308 DRINILNDEIKID
+308 DRINILNDEIKTD

-337 VYKNLEEKEISL
+337 VYKNLEEKEIFL

-391 NLKVQKEKLSDDIKN
+391 NLEVQKEKLSDDIKN

-423 VSQDEILNL
+423 ISQDEILNL

-462 LEDKIKNNNNE
+462 LEDKIKNNNSE
-473 LSELEETERLYLV
+473 LSELEETESLYLV

-497 KELHDGDICPV
+497 KELHEGDICPV
-508 CHGVYHKK
+508 CHGIYHKK
-516 LSENYENSF
+516 LSENCENCF
-525 NEESFEKI
+525 NEEAFEKI

-556 KIIEIKSEIK
+556 KIIEIKNEIK

-579 NQKEALNKKLKEIV
+579 NQKKMLNKKLKEIT
-593 DKKNL
+593 DKKNI
-598 IEENIKEKTDILNK
+598 IEENIKEKTDTLNK
-612 NKILSASVESEL
+612 NKILSASAESEL

-644 LFSTD
+644 LFSTE

-658 KKKNDV
+658 KKKNDI

-672 NELRKEKKYIWD
+672 NELRKEKKDIWD

-800 KNIRLLGEIT
+800 KNIRLLGEIA

-961 KAEGMTVGII
+961 KVEGMTVGII

>member
-60 KNNSSSEAK
+60 KNNSSSESK
-69 DYFDIEAINKNSQEA
+69 DFFDIEAINKNSQEA

-101 NYKTGKKS
+101 SYKIGKKS
-109 GKLSKTAVLFK
+109 GKLTKTAVLFK
-120 TENNEEIKI
+120 NENGEEIKT

-189 ILSKKANAHK
+189 ILSKKTNAHK
-199 YNLENSLKSL
+199 YNLESQLKNL

-244 KELKAEIQEM
+244 KKLKAEIQEM
-254 EEIRTL
+254 EEIRVL

-270 KGELD
+270 KDELD

-308 DRINILNDEIKID
+308 DRINILNDEIKTD

-337 VYKNLEEKEISL
+337 VYRSLEEKENLL

-363 LKASEDYKSSIEKES
+363 LKASEDYKSSIEKE
-378 LIEKEENLKKEIQ
+378 NLTEKKEVLTKEIK
-391 NLKVQKEKLSDDIKN
+391 NLEIQKEKLSDDIKN
-406 FTDTLNDLEK
+406 FSDILESLEK

-423 VSQDEILNL
+423 ISQDEILNL
-432 EKEILQKKSLY
+432 EKEILQKKSLC

-454 KIVFNAEC
+454 KTVSDKEK
-462 LEDKIKNNNNE
+462 LEKNIKASE
-473 LSELEETERLYLV
+473 EKLSKLETEENISLAD
-486 NRKNYF
+486 RKNYF
-492 IYEIE
+492 IHEIE
-497 KELHDGDICPV
+497 KELHEGDVCPV
-508 CHGVYHKK
+508 CHGIYHKH
-516 LSENYENSF
+516 SETEKESFF
-525 NEESFEKI
+525 NEESFEKL
-533 QQDIRKIKS
+533 QNDIRNIKS
-542 YIQIDCDKLKEYNE
+542 SVQIDKDKLVEKNKKIEEIKNE
-556 KIIEIKSEIK
+556 IEILPNIK
-566 ILPSIKDDIENLE
+566 EEIENLE
-579 NQKEALNKKLKEIV
+579 NQKKMLNKKLKEIV

-598 IEENIKEKTDILNK
+598 IEENIKEKTDTLNK
-612 NKILSASVESEL
+612 NKILSASAESEL

-644 LFSTD
+644 LFSTV

-658 KKKNDV
+658 KKKNDI
-664 FKNTDSQL
+664 FKNIDLQL
-672 NELRKEKKYIWD
+672 NELRKEKKEIWD
-684 TKITVWTDKIK
+684 TKITVWTEKIK

-769 DYKEQLKNRNFSKEK
+769 DYKDQLKNRNFSKEK

-800 KNIRLLGEIT
+800 KNIRLLGEIS

-824 EILIE
+824 EILKE

-961 KAEGMTVGII
+961 KSEGMTVGII

-991 VGISGTI
+991 VGISGTV

>member
-39 SGKSTIIDGMTL
+39 SGKSTIIDGMIL

-60 KNNSSSEAK
+60 KNNSSSESK
-69 DYFDIEAINKNSQEA
+69 DFFDIEAINKNSQEA

-101 NYKTGKKS
+101 SYKIGKKS
-109 GKLSKTAVLFK
+109 GKLTKTAVLFK
-120 TENNEEIKI
+120 NENAEEIKI

-199 YNLENSLKSL
+199 YSLENQFKNL

-223 NKQTEKFEILEKE
+223 NKQLEKFNLLEKE

-244 KELKAEIQEM
+244 KELKAEIQEL

-270 KGELD
+270 KDELD
-275 KNSEYIA
+275 KNSEYIE

-337 VYKNLEEKEISL
+337 VYRSLEEKENLL

-391 NLKVQKEKLSDDIKN
+391 NLEVQKEKLSDDIKN

-423 VSQDEILNL
+423 ISQDEILNL

-462 LEDKIKNNNNE
+462 LEDRIKNSNSE
-473 LSELEETERLYLV
+473 LYELEETENLYLV
-486 NRKNYF
+486 KRKDYF

-497 KELHDGDICPV
+497 KELHEGDICPV
-508 CHGVYHKK
+508 CHGIYHKK
-516 LSENYENSF
+516 LSENCENYF
-525 NEESFEKI
+525 NEEAFEKI

-556 KIIEIKSEIK
+556 KIIEIKNEIK

-579 NQKEALNKKLKEIV
+579 NQKKMLNKKLKEIT
-593 DKKNL
+593 DKKNI
-598 IEENIKEKTDILNK
+598 IEENIKEKTDTLNK
-612 NKILSASVESEL
+612 NKILSASAESEL

-644 LFSTD
+644 LFSTE

-658 KKKNDV
+658 KKKNDI

-672 NELRKEKKYIWD
+672 NELRKEKKDIWD

-800 KNIRLLGEIT
+800 KNIRLLGEIV
-810 KSIEIFNINKKRAE
+810 KSIEIFNINKKRTE

>member
-60 KNNSSSEAK
+60 KNNSSSESK

-101 NYKTGKKS
+101 SYKIGKKS

-120 TENNEEIKI
+120 NENGEEIKI

-199 YNLENSLKSL
+199 YNLESQLKNL

-223 NKQTEKFEILEKE
+223 NKQLEEFNLLEKE

-254 EEIRTL
+254 EEIRVL

-270 KGELD
+270 KDELD

-308 DRINILNDEIKID
+308 DRINILNDEIKTD

-337 VYKNLEEKEISL
+337 VYRSLEEKENLL

-363 LKASEDYKSSIEKES
+363 LKASEDYKSSIEKE
-378 LIEKEENLKKEIQ
+378 NLTEKKEVLTKEIK
-391 NLKVQKEKLSDDIKN
+391 NLEIQKEKLSDDIKN
-406 FTDTLNDLEK
+406 FSDILESLEK

-423 VSQDEILNL
+423 ISQDEILNL
-432 EKEILQKKSLY
+432 EKEILQKKSLC

-454 KIVFNAEC
+454 KTVSDKEKLEKNIKVSEEKLSKLEKEENIC
-462 LEDKIKNNNNE
+462 LAD
-473 LSELEETERLYLV
+473 
-486 NRKNYF
+486 RKNYF

-508 CHGVYHKK
+508 CHGVYHKY
-516 LSENYENSF
+516 SEIEKENSF
-525 NEESFEKI
+525 NEDVFEKL
-533 QQDIRKIKS
+533 QNDIRNIKS
-542 YIQIDCDKLKEYNE
+542 SIQIDKDKLVEKNKKIEEIKNE
-556 KIIEIKSEIK
+556 IEILPNIK
-566 ILPSIKDDIENLE
+566 EEIENLE
-579 NQKEALNKKLKEIV
+579 NQKKMLNKKLKEIV

-598 IEENIKEKTDILNK
+598 IEENIKEKTDTLNK
-612 NKILSASVESEL
+612 NKILSASAESEL

-644 LFSTD
+644 LFSTV

-658 KKKNDV
+658 KKKNDI

-672 NELRKEKKYIWD
+672 NELRKEKKDIWD

-769 DYKEQLKNRNFSKEK
+769 DYKDQLKNRNFSKEK

-790 RDKIVNMCLE
+790 RDKIVNMFLE
-800 KNIRLLGEIT
+800 KNIRLLGEIS

-824 EILIE
+824 EILKE

-961 KAEGMTVGII
+961 KSEGMTVGII

-991 VGISGTI
+991 VGISGTV

>member
-60 KNNSSSEAK
+60 KNNSSSESK
-69 DYFDIEAINKNSQEA
+69 DFFDIEAINKNSQEA

-101 NYKTGKKS
+101 SYKIGKKS
-109 GKLSKTAVLFK
+109 GKLTKTAVLFK
-120 TENNEEIKI
+120 NENGEEIKI

-199 YNLENSLKSL
+199 YNLESQLKNL

-223 NKQTEKFEILEKE
+223 NKQLEEFKILEKE

-270 KGELD
+270 KDELD

-308 DRINILNDEIKID
+308 DRINILNDEIKTD

-337 VYKNLEEKEISL
+337 VYRSLEEKENLL

-363 LKASEDYKSSIEKES
+363 LKASEDYKSSIEKE
-378 LIEKEENLKKEIQ
+378 NLTEKKEVLTKEIKC
-391 NLKVQKEKLSDDIKN
+391 LEIQKEKLSDDIKN
-406 FTDTLNDLEK
+406 FSDILESLEK

-423 VSQDEILNL
+423 ISQDEILNL
-432 EKEILQKKSLY
+432 EKEILQKKSLC

-462 LEDKIKNNNNE
+462 LEDKIKNNNSE

-508 CHGVYHKK
+508 CHGVYHKY
-516 LSENYENSF
+516 SEIEKENSF
-525 NEESFEKI
+525 NEDVFEKL
-533 QQDIRKIKS
+533 QNDIRNIKS
-542 YIQIDCDKLKEYNE
+542 SIQIDKAKLVEKNKKIEEIKNE
-556 KIIEIKSEIK
+556 IEILPNIK
-566 ILPSIKDDIENLE
+566 EEIENLE
-579 NQKEALNKKLKEIV
+579 NQKKMLNKKLKEIV

-598 IEENIKEKTDILNK
+598 IEENIKEKTDTLNK
-612 NKILSASVESEL
+612 NKILSASAESEL

-636 RLKEIPEF
+636 RLKEIPKF
-644 LFSTD
+644 LLSTD

-658 KKKNDV
+658 KKKNEI
-664 FKNTDSQL
+664 FKNIDLQL
-672 NELRKEKKYIWD
+672 NELRKEKKEIWD

-769 DYKEQLKNRNFSKEK
+769 DYKDQLKNRNFSKEK

-790 RDKIVNMCLE
+790 RDKIVNMFLE
-800 KNIRLLGEIT
+800 KNIRLLGEIS

-824 EILIE
+824 EILKE

-961 KAEGMTVGII
+961 KSEGMTVGII

-991 VGISGTI
+991 VGISGTV

>member
-60 KNNSSSEAK
+60 KNNSSSESK

-101 NYKTGKKS
+101 NYKIGKKS
-109 GKLSKTAVLFK
+109 GKLTKTAVLFK
-120 TENNEEIKI
+120 NENNEEIKI

-270 KGELD
+270 KDELD

-308 DRINILNDEIKID
+308 DRINILNDEIKTD

-337 VYKNLEEKEISL
+337 VYKNLEEKENFL

-378 LIEKEENLKKEIQ
+378 LIKKEENLKKEIQ

-462 LEDKIKNNNNE
+462 LEDKIKNNNSE
-473 LSELEETERLYLV
+473 LSELEETESLYLV

-497 KELHDGDICPV
+497 KELHEGNICPV
-508 CHGVYHKK
+508 CHGIYHKK
-516 LSENYENSF
+516 LSENCENYF
-525 NEESFEKI
+525 NEEAFEKI

-542 YIQIDCDKLKEYNE
+542 YIQIDCDKLKEYDE
-556 KIIEIKSEIK
+556 KIIEIKSEIE
-566 ILPSIKDDIENLE
+566 IISDIKNDIENLE
-579 NQKEALNKKLKEIV
+579 NQKEALNKKLKETA

-598 IEENIKEKTDILNK
+598 IEENIKEKTDTLNK
-612 NKILSASVESEL
+612 NKILSASAESEL

-672 NELRKEKKYIWD
+672 NELRKEKKDIWD

>member
-101 NYKTGKKS
+101 NYKIGKKS
-109 GKLSKTAVLFK
+109 GKLTKTAVLFK
-120 TENNEEIKI
+120 NENNEEIKI

-270 KGELD
+270 KDELD

-308 DRINILNDEIKID
+308 NRINTLNDEIKID

-337 VYKNLEEKEISL
+337 VYKNLEEKEIFL
-349 EKEKEKNYVPQDEF
+349 EKEKKKNYVPQDEF

-391 NLKVQKEKLSDDIKN
+391 NLKVQKEKLSNDIKN
-406 FTDTLNDLEK
+406 FISILNNLEK

-423 VSQDEILNL
+423 ISQDEILNL

-462 LEDKIKNNNNE
+462 LEDKIKNNNSE
-473 LSELEETERLYLV
+473 LSELEETESLYLV

-497 KELHDGDICPV
+497 KELHEGDICPV
-508 CHGVYHKK
+508 CHGIYHKK
-516 LSENYENSF
+516 LSENCENYF
-525 NEESFEKI
+525 NEEAFEKI

-542 YIQIDCDKLKEYNE
+542 YIQIDCDKLKEYDE
-556 KIIEIKSEIK
+556 KIIEIKSEIE
-566 ILPSIKDDIENLE
+566 IISDIKNDIENLE
-579 NQKEALNKKLKEIV
+579 NQKKMLNKKLKEIV

-598 IEENIKEKTDILNK
+598 IEENIKEKTDTLNK
-612 NKILSASVESEL
+612 NKILYASAESEL

-658 KKKNDV
+658 KKKNEI

-672 NELRKEKKYIWD
+672 NELRKEKKDIWD

-810 KSIEIFNINKKRAE
+810 KSIEIFNIYKKRAE

>member
-60 KNNSSSEAK
+60 KNNSSSESK
-69 DYFDIEAINKNSQEA
+69 DFFDIEAINKNSQEA

-101 NYKTGKKS
+101 SYKIGKKS
-109 GKLSKTAVLFK
+109 GKLTKTAVLFK
-120 TENNEEIKI
+120 NENGEEIKT

-139 VKENILGLTLEDF
+139 VKKNILGLTLEDF

-199 YNLENSLKSL
+199 YNLESQLKNL

-223 NKQTEKFEILEKE
+223 NKQLEEFNLLEKE

-254 EEIRTL
+254 EEIRVL
-260 EENISKFQKQ
+260 EENIFKFQKQ
-270 KGELD
+270 KDELD

-337 VYKNLEEKEISL
+337 VYRSLEEKENLL
-349 EKEKEKNYVPQDEF
+349 EKEKQENYVPQDEF
-363 LKASEDYKSSIEKES
+363 LKASEDYKSSIEKE
-378 LIEKEENLKKEIQ
+378 NLTEKKEI
-391 NLKVQKEKLSDDIKN
+391 LTKEIKSLEIQKEKLSDDIKI
-406 FTDTLNDLEK
+406 FTDILESLEK

-423 VSQDEILNL
+423 ISQDEILNL
-432 EKEILQKKSLY
+432 EKEILQKKSLC

-454 KIVFNAEC
+454 KTVSDKEKLEKNIKVSEEKLSKLEKEENIC
-462 LEDKIKNNNNE
+462 LAD
-473 LSELEETERLYLV
+473 
-486 NRKNYF
+486 RKNYF
-492 IYEIE
+492 IQEIE
-497 KELHDGDICPV
+497 KELHEGDICPV
-508 CHGVYHKK
+508 CHGIYHKY
-516 LSENYENSF
+516 SEAEKESSF
-525 NEESFEKI
+525 NEEVFEKL
-533 QQDIRKIKS
+533 QNDIRNIKS
-542 YIQIDCDKLKEYNE
+542 SVQIEKDKLAEQNKKMEEIKNE
-556 KIIEIKSEIK
+556 IEILPNIKDEIK
-566 ILPSIKDDIENLE
+566 NLE
-579 NQKEALNKKLKEIV
+579 NQKENLNKKLKEIT
-593 DKKNL
+593 DKKTL
-598 IEENIKEKTDILNK
+598 IEKDIKEKNNILNNSK
-612 NKILSASVESEL
+612 VISAKTENEL
-624 NSKINSLNDIEN
+624 NLKINFLDEIEKN
-636 RLKEIPEF
+636 LKEIPEF
-644 LFSTD
+644 LLSTD

-672 NELRKEKKYIWD
+672 NELRKEKKDIWD

-719 EEINKVLLE
+719 EEINRVLLE

-824 EILIE
+824 EILKE

-991 VGISGTI
+991 VGISGTV

>member
-1 MKPLFLSIEGLQS
+1 MRPLFLSIEGLQS

-60 KNNSSSEAK
+60 KNNSSSESK
-69 DYFDIEAINKNSQEA
+69 DFFDIEAINKNSQGA

-101 NYKTGKKS
+101 SYKIGKKS

-120 TENNEEIKI
+120 NENGEEIKI

-199 YNLENSLKSL
+199 YNLESQLKNL

-223 NKQTEKFEILEKE
+223 NKQLEEFNLLEKE

-254 EEIRTL
+254 EEIRVL

-270 KGELD
+270 KDELD

-308 DRINILNDEIKID
+308 DRINILNDEIKTD

-337 VYKNLEEKEISL
+337 VYRSLEEKENLL

-363 LKASEDYKSSIEKES
+363 LKASEDYKSSIEKE
-378 LIEKEENLKKEIQ
+378 NLTEKKEVLTKEIK
-391 NLKVQKEKLSDDIKN
+391 NLEIQKEKLSDDIKN
-406 FTDTLNDLEK
+406 FSDILESLEK

-423 VSQDEILNL
+423 ISQDEILNL
-432 EKEILQKKSLY
+432 EKEILQKKSLC

-454 KIVFNAEC
+454 KTVSDKEKLEKNIKVSEEKLSKLEKEENIC
-462 LEDKIKNNNNE
+462 LAD
-473 LSELEETERLYLV
+473 
-486 NRKNYF
+486 RKNYF

-508 CHGVYHKK
+508 CHGVYHKY
-516 LSENYENSF
+516 SEIEKENSF
-525 NEESFEKI
+525 NEDVFEKL
-533 QQDIRKIKS
+533 QNDIRNIKS
-542 YIQIDCDKLKEYNE
+542 SIQIDKDKLVEKNKKIEEIKNE
-556 KIIEIKSEIK
+556 IEILPNIK
-566 ILPSIKDDIENLE
+566 EEIENLE
-579 NQKEALNKKLKEIV
+579 NQKKMLNKKLKEIV

-598 IEENIKEKTDILNK
+598 IEENIKEKTDTLNK
-612 NKILSASVESEL
+612 NKILSASAESEL

-644 LFSTD
+644 LFSTV

-658 KKKNDV
+658 KKKNDI

-672 NELRKEKKYIWD
+672 NELRKEKKDIWD

-769 DYKEQLKNRNFSKEK
+769 DYKDQLKNRNFSKEK

-790 RDKIVNMCLE
+790 RDKIVNMFLE
-800 KNIRLLGEIT
+800 KNIRLLGEIS

-824 EILIE
+824 EILKE

-961 KAEGMTVGII
+961 KSEGMTVGII

-991 VGISGTI
+991 VGISGTV

>member
-101 NYKTGKKS
+101 SYKIGKKS

-120 TENNEEIKI
+120 TENSEEIKI

-189 ILSKKANAHK
+189 ILSKKANAYK
-199 YNLENSLKSL
+199 YNLESQLKNL

-216 GFNEEEL
+216 GFYEEEL
-223 NKQTEKFEILEKE
+223 NKQTEEFKILEKE

-270 KGELD
+270 KDELD

-321 KEKLE
+321 REKLE

-337 VYKNLEEKEISL
+337 VYKNLEEKENFL

-363 LKASEDYKSSIEKES
+363 LKASEDYKSSIEKEN
-378 LIEKEENLKKEIQ
+378 LREKEENLKKEIK
-391 NLKVQKEKLSDDIKN
+391 NLEIQKEKLSDDIKN
-406 FTDTLNDLEK
+406 FTSILDNLEK

-423 VSQDEILNL
+423 ISQDEILNL

-454 KIVFNAEC
+454 KIIFSAEC
-462 LEDKIKNNNNE
+462 LEDRIKNSNNE
-473 LSELEETERLYLV
+473 LSELEETESLYLV

-508 CHGVYHKK
+508 CHGIYHKH
-516 LSENYENSF
+516 SESKKESSF
-525 NEESFEKI
+525 NEDAFEKL
-533 QQDIRKIKS
+533 QNDIRNIKS
-542 YIQIDCDKLKEYNE
+542 SVQIEKDKLAEQNKKIEEIKNE
-556 KIIEIKSEIK
+556 IEILPNIK
-566 ILPSIKDDIENLE
+566 NEIENLE
-579 NQKEALNKKLKEIV
+579 NQKENLNKKLKEIT
-593 DKKNL
+593 DKKNI
-598 IEENIKEKTDILNK
+598 IEKNIKEKSGTLND
-612 NKILSASVESEL
+612 NKILSAKTENEL
-624 NSKINSLNDIEN
+624 SLKINSLDEIEKK
-636 RLKEIPEF
+636 LKVIPEF
-644 LFSTD
+644 LLSTD
-649 ELKENLENI
+649 ELKENLEII
-658 KKKNDV
+658 KKKNEI
-664 FKNTDSQL
+664 FKNIDSQL
-672 NELRKEKKYIWD
+672 NELRKKKKEIWD
-684 TKITVWTDKIK
+684 TKITVWAKKIEDEQK
-695 NFETQLIQKEENH
+695 KFIQKEENH

-754 EKHKNDTVYVLKMIL
+754 EKHKNDTVYVLKMIIS
-769 DYKEQLKNRNFSKEK
+769 YKDQLKNRNFSKEK

-790 RDKIVNMCLE
+790 RDKIVNMFLE
-800 KNIRLLGEIT
+800 KNIRLLGEMT

-824 EILIE
+824 EILKE
-829 KEKIEKKL
+829 KEKVEKKL

-991 VGISGTI
+991 VGISGTV

>member
-60 KNNSSSEAK
+60 KNNSSSESK

-101 NYKTGKKS
+101 NYKIGKKS
-109 GKLSKTAVLFK
+109 GKLTKTAVLFK
-120 TENNEEIKI
+120 NENNEEIKI

-270 KGELD
+270 KDELD

-308 DRINILNDEIKID
+308 DRINILNDEIKTD

-391 NLKVQKEKLSDDIKN
+391 NLEVQKEKLSDDIKN

-462 LEDKIKNNNNE
+462 LEDKIKNNNSE
-473 LSELEETERLYLV
+473 LSELEETESLYLV

-497 KELHDGDICPV
+497 KELHEGDICPV
-508 CHGVYHKK
+508 CHGIYHKK
-516 LSENYENSF
+516 LSENCENYF
-525 NEESFEKI
+525 NEEAFEKI

-556 KIIEIKSEIK
+556 KIIEIKNEIK

-579 NQKEALNKKLKEIV
+579 NQKKMLNKKLKEIT

-598 IEENIKEKTDILNK
+598 IEENIKEKTDTLNK
-612 NKILSASVESEL
+612 NKILSASAESEL

-644 LFSTD
+644 LFSTV

-658 KKKNDV
+658 KKKNDI

-672 NELRKEKKYIWD
+672 NELRKEKKNIWD

-741 KSIDKISHMKEEI
+741 KSIDKISYMKEEI

-837 NPAKEMT
+837 NPVKEMT